1 MGLINLIESVD
12 FCCCESLWWHFLG
25 YIIYRDTLLI
35 LENVYISFEDDVSDD
50 IFGFDWFKM
59 SENIDELNDM
69 I

>member
-1 MGLINLIESVD
+1 
-12 FCCCESLWWHFLG
+12 LG